1 MKASWLVFTIWAAV
15 AASALHWGLQLFD
28 HVAQSTIGAT
38 ITPASVTPTD
48 DLNVLRER
56 PPPQN
61 SVPAVVA
68 AVESSRFQLF
78 GVVAPRNPNS
88 SNLSVALLAI
98 DGQPARAFRIGDKLN
113 SDWVLQAVQV
123 RGVSI
128 GPLGGTTA
136 ISLELPALE
145 SAATASKYNGEA
157 AMQQRQSQQMSS
169 VRPPTFPAS
178 SGQHGNAP
186 NTLLNNPAD
195 MAPADASAS
204 NPAQK

>member
-15 AASALHWGLQLFD
+15 AASVLHWGLQLFD
-28 HVAQSTIGAT
+28 HVAQPTMGAT
-38 ITPASVTPTD
+38 IISASVTPTG
-48 DLNVLRER
+48 DLYGLRENA
-56 PPPQN
+56 PPQN
-61 SVPAVVA
+61 SVPTAVA
-68 AVESSRFQLF
+68 AVVGSRFQLF
-78 GVVAPRNPNS
+78 GVIAARNPDS

-98 DGQPARAFRIGDKLN
+98 DDQPARAFRIGDKLN

-136 ISLELPALE
+136 ISLELPAIN
-145 SAATASKYNGEA
+145 SAAPTSKHGSET
-157 AMQQRQSQQMSS
+157 AMQ
-169 VRPPTFPAS
+169 PTLPGN